1 MELAIIGLPQ
11 SGKTTVFKALTR
23 GKVQTAAYAPGAAA
37 ANIGVVKVPD
47 PRLDALTAMFRP
59 KRTVPAEVTYVDV
72 GAPPRGFGK
81 GEGFGGQ
88 LLSQLIRMDALIH
101 LVRAFH
107 DDRVPHIEGS
117 VDPPRDIA
125 TMNLELAFSDMGL
138 IERRQGRIEES
149 LKGARQQEREV
160 YLREQALLKR
170 LKDALEQDVPIR
182 AQSLSPEEAKTIE
195 NYQFLTAKPLLLLL
209 NIGEEQLKEAAA
221 IEREWRAR
229 YQGPRIG
236 LAVLC
241 GKLEMELGELNE
253 ADAQEF
259 RTSLGLAQ
267 SALDRVIRASS
278 ELLGL
283 LTFFTVV
290 SDEVK
295 AWNIRKGTSALKA
308 SGKIHSDMERGF
320 IRAEVIAFADLEKC
334 GSLAEAKKRGMVHLE
349 GKNYEVRDGDVITFL
364 FNV

>member
-23 GKVQTAAYAPGAAA
+23 GKAQTAAYAPGTPAT
-37 ANIGVVKVPD
+37 NIGAVKVPD
-47 PRLDALTAMFRP
+47 PRLDGLTAMFRP
-59 KRTVPAEVTYVDV
+59 KRTVPTEVSYIDV
-72 GAPPRGFGK
+72 GAPPRGF
-81 GEGFGGQ
+81 GQ

-117 VDPPRDIA
+117 VDPARDIA
-125 TMNLELAFSDMGL
+125 TMNLELAFSDMSL
-138 IERRQGRIEES
+138 IERRRGRIEES
-149 LKGARQQEREV
+149 LKGAKQQEREI
-160 YLREQALLKR
+160 YLREQALLKQLR
-170 LKDALEQDVPIR
+170 DALEHDVPIR

-209 NIGEEQLKEAAA
+209 NIGEGQLKEAAA
-221 IEREWRAR
+221 IEGEWRAR
-229 YQGPRIG
+229 CQGPRID
-236 LAVLC
+236 LAALC

-259 RTSLGLAQ
+259 RASLGLAQ

-295 AWNIRKGTSALKA
+295 AWNLKKGTSALKA
-308 SGKIHSDMERGF
+308 AGKIHSDMERGF
-320 IRAEVIAFADLEKC
+320 IRAEVIALADLEKY
-334 GSLAEAKKRGMVHLE
+334 GSLAEAKKRGMVRLE

-364 FNV
+364 FNI